1 MVCLWAPPLATSSVI
16 FKCIISSQTYSISH
30 FFHLTRVMTMT
41 VPILDV
47 MFREKIIHFTSMFI
61 LNNSYFLYP
70 IPIDFHLIL
79 LIKILISLV
88 HRALNICFYDNL
100 LKAKLNYI
108 KSVAI
113 DRCFLIEMVDL
124 IHKTHFE
131 L

>member
-1 MVCLWAPPLATSSVI
+1 
-16 FKCIISSQTYSISH
+16 
-30 FFHLTRVMTMT
+30 MTMN

-47 MFREKIIHFTSMFI
+47 MFREKIIQFTSMFI

-70 IPIDFHLIL
+70 IPIDFHLNF
-79 LIKILISLV
+79 LINIWLPLV
-88 HRALNICFYDNL
+88 HRALNICFYENL

-113 DRCFLIEMVDL
+113 DRGFLVEMVDL
-124 IHKTHFE
+124 IHKTHFQ